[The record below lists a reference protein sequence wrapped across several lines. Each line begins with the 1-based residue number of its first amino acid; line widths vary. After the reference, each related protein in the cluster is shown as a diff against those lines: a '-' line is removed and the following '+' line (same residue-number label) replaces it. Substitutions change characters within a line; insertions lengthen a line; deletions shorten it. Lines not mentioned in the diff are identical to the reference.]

1 MNYINDFTY
10 LNGEYILKNFYKLNN
25 INDVLKWIKENI
37 HLKKETLVRIF
48 NYGLIYYIQ
57 EVKYLQDEI
66 INLLDENRNKLIITL
81 NKNEIKKELEIFI
94 EKYKNVKDIDKDS
107 INYL

>member
-1 MNYINDFTY
+1 MDYINDFTY

-66 INLLDENRNKLIITL
+66 INLLDENRNKFIITL